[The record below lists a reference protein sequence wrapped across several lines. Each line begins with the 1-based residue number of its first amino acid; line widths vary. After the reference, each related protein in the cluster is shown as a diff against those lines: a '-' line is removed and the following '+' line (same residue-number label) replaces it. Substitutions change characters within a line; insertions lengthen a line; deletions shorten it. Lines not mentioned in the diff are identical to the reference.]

1 MIIAAWSVIIT
12 KLIILKAVRPRDD
25 FIGEFKYY
33 LPLSMNNE
41 NKVDRIGV
49 QLQNESLSFSFVSTF
64 YLGCRFYVI
73 DHAITR
79 SRRSPN
85 MTQHVVACMT
95 GALWAKW
102 TQEISAL
109 QEKVNGCR
117 VGEILWA
124 WSWGWAMWKAWK
136 RPAFIFCRML
146 NFSKCQKMKPS
157 PLDGLFFVIY
167 AVASVLAETPTSGN
181 NVDTSGENNST
192 IKDTKM
198 HVGLYPLVQA

>member
-79 SRRSPN
+79 SRRSSN

-124 WSWGWAMWKAWK
+124 WSWGWAQAGPCGK
-136 RPAFIFCRML
+136 RGKGQL
-146 NFSKCQKMKPS
+146 SS
-157 PLDGLFFVIY
+157 FVVCWIS
-167 AVASVLAETPTSGN
+167 ASVKKWNRRHSMVYFSLF
-181 NVDTSGENNST
+181 
-192 IKDTKM
+192 M
-198 HVGLYPLVQA
+198 LWPLFWLKLQHLGTM